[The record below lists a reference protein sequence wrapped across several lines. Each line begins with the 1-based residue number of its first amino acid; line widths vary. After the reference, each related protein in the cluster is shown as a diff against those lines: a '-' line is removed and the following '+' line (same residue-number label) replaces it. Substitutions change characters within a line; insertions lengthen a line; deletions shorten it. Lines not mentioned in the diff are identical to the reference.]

1 MKTRIISSIILFP
14 IIVAAVVL
22 GGFWL
27 WAFMLAVSLVGM
39 SEFYKALNGGKHRME
54 NVLGHL
60 GIISYFLLISNPVLS
75 RFSVMLFGMF
85 IVLNLILF
93 TIKHEKITPQDV
105 MVNIFG
111 FFYVG
116 VLLSNVYL
124 VRTHE
129 FGAYFVWF
137 IFISAWACDT
147 CAYFSGML
155 FGKRKLA
162 PALSPKKTIEG
173 AIGGTLGAAVIGGI
187 FGHFISASVG
197 VNLVAVGAL
206 IGLFGAILA
215 QFGDLSAS
223 AIKRHMGIKDYG
235 SLIPGHGGIL
245 DRFDSV
251 IFTAPMVYLV
261 LRVFL

>member
-1 MKTRIISSIILFP
+1 MFMVS
-14 IIVAAVVL
+14 V
-22 GGFWL
+22 GG
-27 WAFMLAVSLVGM
+27 MG
-39 SEFYKALNGGKHRME
+39 EFYKAFNFDIKHRAHYALSILTLMCYYMLITDSWR
-54 NVLGHL
+54 VG
-60 GIISYFLLISNPVLS
+60 SYTQAQDGFLFI
-75 RFSVMLFGMF
+75 MLFGAF
-85 IVLNLILF
+85 VVLNLILF
-93 TIKHEKITPQDV
+93 TLKHEKVSPQDV

-124 VRTHE
+124 VRAHE
-129 FGAYFVWF
+129 FGTYFVWF

-155 FGKRKLA
+155 FGKHKLA

-173 AIGGTLGAAVIGGI
+173 AIGGTVGAAIIGGI
-187 FGHFISASVG
+187 YGHFISVDAG
-197 VNLVAVGAL
+197 VNLVVLGSI
-206 IGLFGAILA
+206 IGLIGAILA

-223 AIKRHMGIKDYG
+223 AIKRHIGIKDYG

-251 IFTAPMVYLV
+251 IFTAPLVYLI
-261 LRVFL
+261 LRVL

>member
-1 MKTRIISSIILFP
+1 MF
-14 IIVAAVVL
+14 VVSV
-22 GGFWL
+22 GG
-27 WAFMLAVSLVGM
+27 MG
-39 SEFYKALNGGKHRME
+39 EFYKAFNFNIKHRAQQAF
-54 NVLGHL
+54 
-60 GIISYFLLISNPVLS
+60 SYFALIFYYLLITDTWRVGSYVQDQDGLL
-75 RFSVMLFGMF
+75 FIILFGVF
-85 IVLNLILF
+85 IVLNLISF
-93 TIKHEKITPQDV
+93 TIKHEKISPQDM

-147 CAYFSGML
+147 FAYFSGML

-162 PALSPKKTIEG
+162 PTLSPKKTVEG
-173 AIGGTLGAAVIGGI
+173 AIGGTLGAAVVGGI
-187 FGHFISASVG
+187 FGHFIG
-197 VNLVAVGAL
+197 IDTGLNLALVGAL
-206 IGLFGAILA
+206 IGFFGAILA

-235 SLIPGHGGIL
+235 SLIPGHCGIL

-261 LRVFL
+261 LQTMF